1 LEWWLLL
8 IIFVVFLLTVLATG
22 IPIAFGMLFLNAIGA
37 AIFLGGFQTGISHVG
52 RVMIDNL
59 TNYALMPVVLF
70 ILMGELMFKSGMAP
84 KMIDVIEK
92 WLGSLPGRLSLLSVG
107 GGALLGTVSG
117 STMSSVVLLGSTI
130 VPEMEKHGYKKSMS
144 IGPVLGSGGLAMML
158 PPSAFAVFLASVA
171 QISVGRLLI
180 AIIIPGLLMAVL
192 YASYIIIR
200 CLLQPSLAPAYSP
213 EQIHFKEKLLL
224 TLKFVVPLGSTIL
237 LIVGAIFFGIATPS
251 EVAAVGVVWTI
262 LLAALNR
269 KLSWQMVWNATMA
282 TTRISV
288 MIFTIFVGAIS
299 FSQILAFSGVTQ
311 QMITWASA
319 LDIAPIILIL
329 VMMILM
335 LGMGTILETG
345 SIIMIVSPIF
355 MPLIYQLGFDPI
367 WFGVVMLLNMQMAT
381 TTPPFGVNLFA
392 LKGVVS
398 GDTSM
403 KDIYVAGLP
412 FVACDWIVMFSL
424 LAFPSLALWLPTIM
438 Y

>member
-1 LEWWLLL
+1 MEWWLLL
-8 IIFVVFLLTVLATG
+8 IVFVIVLGAVLASG
-22 IPIAFGMLFLNAIGA
+22 IPIAFGMLLLNAIGA
-37 AIFLGGFQTGISHVG
+37 IIFLGGVQTGISHLG

-70 ILMGELMFKSGMAP
+70 VLMGELMFISGLAP

-92 WLGSLPGRLSLLSVG
+92 WMGRLPGRLSLLTVG

-117 STMSSVVLLGSTI
+117 STMSSIVLLGSTI
-130 VPEMEKHGYKKSMS
+130 VPEMEKHGYKKPMS

-180 AIIIPGLLMAVL
+180 AIVIPGLLMAVL

-200 CLLQPSLAPAYSP
+200 CMLQPSLAPAYQP
-213 EQIHFKEKLLL
+213 EQIPLKEKLVL
-224 TLKFVVPLGSTIL
+224 TLKYVVPLGSTLL

-251 EVAAVGVVWTI
+251 EVAAVGIVWTVALI
-262 LLAALNR
+262 ALNR
-269 KLSWQMVWNATMA
+269 KLSWQVIWKATMN
-282 TTRISV
+282 TTKISV

-299 FSQILAFSGVTQ
+299 FSQILAFSGITQ
-311 QMITWASA
+311 QMIMWASS
-319 LDIAPIILIL
+319 LEIAPIILVFI
-329 VMMILM
+329 MMIIM
-335 LGMGTILETG
+335 LGMGTVLEMG

-367 WFGVVMLLNMQMAT
+367 WFGVIMLVNMQMAT

-398 GDTSM
+398 RDTSM
-403 KDIYVAGLP
+403 RDIYVASLP
-412 FVACDWIVMFSL
+412 FIACDWIVMFLL
-424 LAFPSLALWLPTIM
+424 LAFPAIALWLPSIM
-438 Y
+438 